1 MANKIVIFDIEIEV
15 IKKNIKNM
23 HLTVL
28 PPDGKV
34 RITAPASIKD
44 DTIQSFAT
52 DKITWI
58 KKQISKFENHQ
69 RQTKREYVSGE
80 SHYVWGRRYRLELRH
95 NYSNKVEI
103 EGDKLILTIRK
114 DSTTQQR
121 ENAMIEWYR
130 KQLKEKLPELTEKW
144 EKVIGIKA
152 DTFRVKNMLTKWG
165 TCNIRDKRIW
175 INLQLAK
182 KPINCLEYVIVH
194 ELVHLL
200 EKSHNSIFADY
211 MNKFLP
217 DWRMTKNE
225 LNNFTMDRYL

>member
-1 MANKIVIFDIEIEV
+1 MVNKIVISDIEIEV

-23 HLTVL
+23 HLSVL

-34 RITAPASIKD
+34 RITAPISIKD

-52 DKITWI
+52 DKIAWI
-58 KKQISKFENHQ
+58 KKQIGKFEKQQ
-69 RQTKREYVSGE
+69 RQSKREYVSGE
-80 SHYVWGRRYRLELRH
+80 SHYVWGRRYRLELRY

-103 EGDKLILTIRK
+103 EGDKLILTVRK
-114 DSTTQQR
+114 DSTTRQR

-130 KQLKEKLPELTEKW
+130 EQLKEKLPELTEKW

-200 EKSHNSIFADY
+200 EKSHNSVFVDY